1 MLECNHIQ
9 KFHIFPIQLQ
19 ELTVG
24 KELCNFEKV
33 CILHGVPLKFIMN
46 FGAYDLDLYKYHREW
61 NGTGIK
67 GTKILP

>member
-46 FGAYDLDLYKYHREW
+46 LGAYDLDL
-61 NGTGIK
+61 
-67 GTKILP
+67 